1 MNLDLGEGWLVEV
14 QLMFSSILDI
24 KKELHTYY
32 DVIRASEP
40 RVIFAPLFE
49 KAPSLV
55 DFKDKEIAELKQ
67 LMESNKEVE
76 AMNIKAGIFAS
87 PEAEIAHLREENRKL
102 KERMDA
108 IAKLSVG
115 EN

>member
-1 MNLDLGEGWLVEV
+1 MR
-14 QLMFSSILDI
+14 DI

-32 DVIRASEP
+32 DVIWASEP

-67 LMESNKEVE
+67 LMKSNKEVE
-76 AMNIKAGIFAS
+76 LMNIKAGIFAAPRPRS
-87 PEAEIAHLREENRKL
+87 PTSARS
-102 KERMDA
+102 
-108 IAKLSVG
+108 SVSCRRG
-115 EN
+115 RTTARSRAP